1 LLNDPIEREK
11 IELTPSER
19 AEIVVDFSEI
29 DDLDDLALIREDH
42 EANEET
48 VVLPFDVDE
57 NQSVTENKVEKSTNP
72 VEITDEELEKPVI
85 KRNKFNS
92 NGNKLKNNRKKFDK
106 ERIDHEQKQCET
118 EVCEVKNERD
128 MMGSMIHPFHI
139 HCTQFKVISVNGEEP
154 PAHLQGYKDTISIEP
169 GDTAKLAVKFEEKGI
184 FMYHCH
190 ILEHEDNGMMG
201 QIEVK

>member
-1 LLNDPIEREK
+1 K

-72 VEITDEELEKPVI
+72 VEITDEELEKQVTKEI
-85 KRNKFNS
+85 NLS
-92 NGNKLKNNRKKFDK
+92 GMGHHVSINGKKFDK
-106 ERIDHEQKQCET
+106 DRIDLKQKQGET
-118 EVCEVKNERD
+118 EVREVKNERD
-128 MMGSMIHPFHI
+128 MMDGIIDPLHI
-139 HCTQFKVISVNGEEP
+139 NGRENNVI
-154 PAHLQGYKDTISIEP
+154 
-169 GDTAKLAVKFEEKGI
+169 
-184 FMYHCH
+184 
-190 ILEHEDNGMMG
+190 
-201 QIEVK
+201 

>member
-1 LLNDPIEREK
+1 EREK

-29 DDLDDLALIREDH
+29 DDLDDLALIREDN

-48 VVLPFDVDE
+48 VVLPFDVDDK
-57 NQSVTENKVEKSTNP
+57 QAVTENKVEKSTNP
-72 VEITDEELEKPVI
+72 VEITDEEVEQPVTKEINLTDRGQHILI
-85 KRNKFNS
+85 KAQKFYE
-92 NGNKLKNNRKKFDK
+92 GL
-106 ERIDHEQKQCET
+106 IDLEQKQGET
-118 EVCEVKNERD
+118 EERELKHERE
-128 MMGSMIHPFHI
+128 MMGGMIHTFHI
-139 HCTQFKVISVNGEEP
+139 RATQFKVISVNGEEP
-154 PAHLQGYKDTISIEP
+154 PAHLQGYKDTSSIEP
-169 GDTAKLAVKFEEKGI
+169 GDTARLAVKFEEKGI